1 MYDWPEVRN
10 ATDALWQGL
19 QRHIPGLPPIDRR
32 TDYTG
37 AWRQPDLLLSQ
48 TCGYP
53 FTHEFRGKLKYLATP
68 HYAADGC
75 DGANYCSIVLARQ
88 NLPLAGFRGMTA
100 AVNGPDSMSGMLA
113 LKLVFGP
120 LARDGRFFGNAFI
133 SGGHNNSIA
142 AVREGRADI
151 CAIDSVCMALARR
164 YRPGDLEGLVE
175 VARSPLVPG
184 LPLVTVAGDVDV
196 IRRGLASAFA
206 DPDTAAARQALFLSG
221 FSVLDPQAY
230 DRILDLESQMQ
241 KSGGLDLI

>member
-19 QRHIPGLPPIDRR
+19 VRHIPGLPAIDRR
-32 TDYTG
+32 SDHAG

-53 FTHEFRGKLKYLATP
+53 FTHEFRGQLKYLATP

-75 DGANYCSIVLARQ
+75 NGANYCSIVLARQ
-88 NLPLAGFRGMTA
+88 SLPLAGFRGMTA

-113 LKLVFGP
+113 LKLVFGR
-120 LARDGRFFGNAFI
+120 LAQDGRFFGNAFI
-133 SGGHNNSIA
+133 SGGHISSIA

-151 CAIDSVCMALARR
+151 CAVDAVCLALARC
-164 YRPGDLEGLVE
+164 YRPGDLQGLVE
-175 VARSPLVPG
+175 VARSPAVPG

-196 IRRGLASAFA
+196 IRHGLASAFA
-206 DPDTAAARQALFLSG
+206 DPKMAKTREALLISG

-241 KSGGLDLI
+241 RGGGLDLI